1 MPTIIKQIWSILT
14 ILILFV
20 WVFENTNILKN
31 KIPLWLKKSLR
42 PIVIFFMQ
50 GNFVFMLRWTTPLII
65 WSILSVLVLLFWILQ
80 ESTSL
85 FDKLPAISKTGT
97 KILVTISLIGFLV
110 ISFVQTM

>member
-1 MPTIIKQIWSILT
+1 MPTIIKQTWSILT

-31 KIPLWLKKSLR
+31 KIPLWLKNSLR

-50 GNFVFMLRWTTPLII
+50 GNFVFMLQWTTPLII

-80 ESTSL
+80 ESTSM
-85 FDKLPAISKTGT
+85 FNKLPAASKTGT
-97 KILVTISLIGFLV
+97 KVLVTISLIGFLV